1 MAYRHKNVLEFV
13 ENEHRKC
20 AARTS
25 SLVAPILFEILRVI
39 GAENDAAATAA
50 ATATADDDEHETDE
64 EVF

>member
-50 ATATADDDEHETDE
+50 ATATAADEHETDE

>member
-39 GAENDAAATAA
+39 GAENDAATAA
-50 ATATADDDEHETDE
+50 ATATAADEHETDE